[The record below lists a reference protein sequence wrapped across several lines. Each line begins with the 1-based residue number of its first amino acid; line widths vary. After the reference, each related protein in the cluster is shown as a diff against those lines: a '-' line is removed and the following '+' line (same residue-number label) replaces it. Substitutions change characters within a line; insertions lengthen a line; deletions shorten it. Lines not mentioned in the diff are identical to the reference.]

1 MSRIGI
7 GVAMIFL
14 GIASLGVFVASGDSS
29 FKVSHRILLG
39 GEGGWDALTVD
50 SSTHRLF
57 VTHGTRVQVVD
68 PKTDSIL
75 GEITN
80 TPGVHGVA
88 LAPEFERG
96 FTSNGRDSSVTIFDM
111 KTLAVLGRL
120 KLPARN
126 PDAIEYDPVPKR
138 V

>member
-7 GVAMIFL
+7 RVAMIFL

-50 SSTHRLF
+50 ASTHRLF

-68 PKTDSIL
+68 TRTDKVL
-75 GEITN
+75 GELCREA
-80 TPGVHGVA
+80 G
-88 LAPEFERG
+88 L
-96 FTSNGRDSSVTIFDM
+96 
-111 KTLAVLGRL
+111 
-120 KLPARN
+120 
-126 PDAIEYDPVPKR
+126 
-138 V
+138 